1 MKTPGAGQGRAAV
14 KYCSTLSLQVIIA
27 KCKQKNEARMAWQRA
42 GQQMYTAK
50 IEPGQQDFPNPGRD
64 INGLM
69 DRLK

>member
-1 MKTPGAGQGRAAV
+1 MKTPGAGQGSSKV
-14 KYCSTLSLQVIIA
+14 LLYTFPSSDYCN
-27 KCKQKNEARMAWQRA
+27 KQTKNEARMAWQRA